1 MPRSGGG
8 GIKTPTNQKLLT
20 NVAVVK
26 IKKCGKRFEIAC
38 YKNKVVS
45 WREGIEK
52 DLDEVLQSHTVFVN
66 VSKGEVAKNADL
78 VKCFEEVDM
87 PSVPHSVYKLQGNQT
102 EICKLILAKGDLQ
115 VSEKERQAQQE
126 AMFKD
131 IATVISDKCVNP
143 ESKRPYPVSIIEK
156 AMKECHIAVK
166 PNKNSKQQALDTI
179 GKLQASIPIERAM
192 MRMKVV
198 TPLKASNKIRK
209 SLTKMGPGVKVES
222 EEKVEEEMVMI
233 LLVDPGQY
241 RGIDTLVKD
250 ETQGAGSMELL
261 NLKEV
266 RDDEEKLE

>member
-1 MPRSGGG
+1 MPRGGG

-26 IKKCGKRFEIAC
+26 MKKCGKRFEIAC

-66 VSKGEVAKNADL
+66 VSKGEVAKKADL
-78 VKCFEEVDM
+78 VKCFEELGGD
-87 PSVPHSVYKLQGNQT
+87 QT
-102 EICKLILAKGDLQ
+102 EICKLILTKGDLQ
-115 VSEKERQAQQE
+115 VSDKERQAQQE

-156 AMKECHIAVK
+156 AMKECHISVK
-166 PNKNSKQQALDTI
+166 PNKSSKQQALETI

-209 SLTKMGPGVKVES
+209 SLSKLGPGVKVES
-222 EEKVEEEMVMI
+222 EEKVEEEMTMI

-241 RGIDTLVKD
+241 RGIDTLVKE

-266 RDDEEKLE
+266 RDEEEKLE

>member
-1 MPRSGGG
+1 MGSS

-26 IKKCGKRFEIAC
+26 MKKCGKRFEIAC

-66 VSKGEVAKNADL
+66 VSKGEVAKKADL
-78 VKCFEEVDM
+78 VKCFEELEGD
-87 PSVPHSVYKLQGNQT
+87 QT
-102 EICKLILAKGDLQ
+102 EICKLILSKGDLQ
-115 VSEKERQAQQE
+115 VSDKERQAQQE

-156 AMKECHIAVK
+156 AMKECHVSVK
-166 PNKNSKQQALDTI
+166 PNKSSKQQALETI

-209 SLTKMGPGVKVES
+209 SLSKLGPGVKVES
-222 EEKVEEEMVMI
+222 EEKVEEEMTMI

-241 RGIDTLVKD
+241 RGIDTLVKE

-266 RDDEEKLE
+266 RDEEEKLE

>member
-1 MPRSGGG
+1 MPRGGGG

-66 VSKGEVAKNADL
+66 VSKGEVAKKADL
-78 VKCFEEVDM
+78 VKCFEE
-87 PSVPHSVYKLQGNQT
+87 LEGNQT
-102 EICKLILAKGDLQ
+102 EICKYILAKGDLQ
-115 VSEKERQAQQE
+115 VSDKERQAQQE

-166 PNKNSKQQALDTI
+166 PNKSSKQQALDTI

-209 SLTKMGPGVKVES
+209 SLSKLGPGVKVES

-250 ETQGAGSMELL
+250 ETQGAGSMELM

>member
-1 MPRSGGG
+1 MPRGGG

-26 IKKCGKRFEIAC
+26 MKKCGKRFEIAC

-52 DLDEVLQSHTVFVN
+52 DLDEVLQSTTVFVN
-66 VSKGEVAKNADL
+66 VSKGEVAKKADL
-78 VKCFEEVDM
+78 LKCFEELEGD
-87 PSVPHSVYKLQGNQT
+87 QT
-102 EICKLILAKGDLQ
+102 EICKVILAKGDLQ
-115 VSEKERQAQQE
+115 VSDKERQAQQE

-156 AMKECHIAVK
+156 AMKECHISVK
-166 PNKNSKQQALDTI
+166 PNKSSKQQALDTI

-192 MRMKVV
+192 MRMKVA

-209 SLTKMGPGVKVES
+209 SLSKLGAGVKVES

-241 RGIDTLVKD
+241 RGIDTLVKE
-250 ETQGAGSMELL
+250 ETQGAGTMELL

-266 RDDEEKLE
+266 KDEEERLE

>member
-1 MPRSGGG
+1 MPRGGG

-26 IKKCGKRFEIAC
+26 MKKCGKRFEIAC

-66 VSKGEVAKNADL
+66 VSKGEVAKKADL
-78 VKCFEEVDM
+78 VKCFEELEGD
-87 PSVPHSVYKLQGNQT
+87 QT
-102 EICKLILAKGDLQ
+102 EICKLILSKGDLQ
-115 VSEKERQAQQE
+115 VSDKERQAQQE

-156 AMKECHIAVK
+156 AMKECHVSVK
-166 PNKNSKQQALDTI
+166 PNKSSKQQALETI

-209 SLTKMGPGVKVES
+209 SLSKLGPGVKVES
-222 EEKVEEEMVMI
+222 EEKVEEEMTMI

-241 RGIDTLVKD
+241 RGIDTLVKE

-266 RDDEEKLE
+266 RDEEEKLE

>member
-1 MPRSGGG
+1 MPRGGG

-26 IKKCGKRFEIAC
+26 MKKCGKRFEIAC

-52 DLDEVLQSHTVFVN
+52 DLDEVLQSTTVFVN
-66 VSKGEVAKNADL
+66 VSKGEVAKKADL
-78 VKCFEEVDM
+78 LKCFEELEGD
-87 PSVPHSVYKLQGNQT
+87 QT
-102 EICKLILAKGDLQ
+102 EICKVILAKGDLQ
-115 VSEKERQAQQE
+115 VSDKERQAQQE

-156 AMKECHIAVK
+156 AMKECHISVK
-166 PNKNSKQQALDTI
+166 PNKSSKQQALDTI

-209 SLTKMGPGVKVES
+209 SLSKLGAGVKVES

-241 RGIDTLVKD
+241 RGIDTLVKE
-250 ETQGAGSMELL
+250 ETQGAGTMELL

-266 RDDEEKLE
+266 RDEEERLE

>member
-1 MPRSGGG
+1 MPRGGG

-26 IKKCGKRFEIAC
+26 MKKCGKRFEIAC

-66 VSKGEVAKNADL
+66 VSKGEVAKKADL
-78 VKCFEEVDM
+78 VKCFEELEGD
-87 PSVPHSVYKLQGNQT
+87 QT
-102 EICKLILAKGDLQ
+102 EICKLILSKGDLQ
-115 VSEKERQAQQE
+115 VSDKERQAQQE

-156 AMKECHIAVK
+156 AMKECHVSVK
-166 PNKNSKQQALDTI
+166 PNKSSKQQALETI

-209 SLTKMGPGVKVES
+209 SLSKLGPGVKVES
-222 EEKVEEEMVMI
+222 EEKIEEEMMMI

-241 RGIDTLVKD
+241 RGIDTLVKE

-266 RDDEEKLE
+266 RDEEEKLE

>member
-66 VSKGEVAKNADL
+66 VSKGEVAKKADL
-78 VKCFEEVDM
+78 VKCFEE
-87 PSVPHSVYKLQGNQT
+87 LEGNQT
-102 EICKLILAKGDLQ
+102 EICKHILAKGDLQ
-115 VSEKERQAQQE
+115 VSDKERQAQQE

-166 PNKNSKQQALDTI
+166 PNKSSKQQALDTI

-209 SLTKMGPGVKVES
+209 SLSKLGPGVKVES

>member
-1 MPRSGGG
+1 MGCAEFNRMGSRG
-8 GIKTPTNQKLLT
+8 GIKTPTNQKILT
-20 NVAVVK
+20 NIAVVK
-26 IKKCGKRFEIAC
+26 MKKCGKRFELAC

-45 WREGIEK
+45 WRDGIEK
-52 DLDEVLQSHTVFVN
+52 EKEEVLQSDQIFVN
-66 VSKGEVAKNADL
+66 VSKGEVAKKADL
-78 VKCFEEVDM
+78 IKCFEEVKGDQ
-87 PSVPHSVYKLQGNQT
+87 K
-102 EICKLILAKGDLQ
+102 EICKIILAKGDLQ
-115 VSEKERQAQQE
+115 VSDKERQAQQD

-156 AMKECHIAVK
+156 AMKECHVSVK
-166 PNKNSKQQALDTI
+166 PNKSSKQQALETI
-179 GKLQASIPIERAM
+179 AKLQASIPIERAM

-209 SLTKMGPGVKVES
+209 SLSKLGPGVKVES
-222 EEKVEEEMVMI
+222 EEKVEEEMTMI

-241 RGIDTLVKD
+241 RGIDTLVKE

-266 RDDEEKLE
+266 RDEEEKLE

>member
-1 MPRSGGG
+1 MPRGGG

-26 IKKCGKRFEIAC
+26 MKKCGKRFEIAC

-66 VSKGEVAKNADL
+66 VSKGEVAKKADL
-78 VKCFEEVDM
+78 VKCFEELGGD
-87 PSVPHSVYKLQGNQT
+87 QT
-102 EICKLILAKGDLQ
+102 EICKLILSKGDLQ
-115 VSEKERQAQQE
+115 VSDKERQAQQE

-156 AMKECHIAVK
+156 AMKECHVSVK
-166 PNKNSKQQALDTI
+166 PNKSSKQQALETI
-179 GKLQASIPIERAM
+179 GKLQASLPIERAM

-209 SLTKMGPGVKVES
+209 SLSKLGPGVKVES
-222 EEKVEEEMVMI
+222 EEKIEEEMMMI

-241 RGIDTLVKD
+241 RGIDTLVKE

-266 RDDEEKLE
+266 RDEEEKLE

>member
-1 MPRSGGG
+1 MLPWS
-8 GIKTPTNQKLLT
+8 KM
-20 NVAVVK
+20 
-26 IKKCGKRFEIAC
+26 KKCGKRFEIAC

-66 VSKGEVAKNADL
+66 VSKGEVAKKADL
-78 VKCFEEVDM
+78 VKCFEELEGD
-87 PSVPHSVYKLQGNQT
+87 QT
-102 EICKLILAKGDLQ
+102 EICKLILSKGDLQ
-115 VSEKERQAQQE
+115 VSDKERQAQQE

-156 AMKECHIAVK
+156 AMKECHVSVK
-166 PNKNSKQQALDTI
+166 PNKSSKQQALETI

-209 SLTKMGPGVKVES
+209 SLSKLGPGVKVES
-222 EEKVEEEMVMI
+222 EEKVEEEMTMI

-241 RGIDTLVKD
+241 RGIDTLVKE

-266 RDDEEKLE
+266 RDEEEKLE